1 MKTVIAP
8 DSFKG
13 SCTSMEATDVI
24 KQGLLQRTALKDTTT
39 HQHQLGN
46 TERSDCIMCEDKN

>member
-1 MKTVIAP
+1 
-8 DSFKG
+8 
-13 SCTSMEATDVI
+13 MEATDVI